1 MNCDFWSDK
10 YVTDKGWRNVPVAK
24 EHIPVYVKAGSILP
38 LADGTPQTM
47 KEACQEDWTIKVF
60 AGADGSYTVYE
71 DEGTNYN
78 YEKGQYSNIRIDW
91 DDKKKRLTVGERE
104 GSFQGMVEKRPTRVQ
119 LISEKGI
126 EEQDFN
132 YEGKKV
138 VIRF

>member
-1 MNCDFWSDK
+1 M
-10 YVTDKGWRNVPVAK
+10 AK

-38 LADGTPQTM
+38 LAEGTPQTM
-47 KEACQEDWTIKVF
+47 KEACQEGWTIKVF

-78 YEKGQYSNIRIDW
+78 YERGQYSNIHMDW

-104 GSFQGMVEKRPTRVQ
+104 GSFQGMVEKRSIRVQ